1 MSEREHQLQSHER
14 SNTVR
19 SGRRRFLQLAGA
31 GSVAALAGCLA
42 GDNGNGDE
50 DEDWEASQTVRYII
64 PYDQG
69 GGTDVY
75 ARGIVEALTDAV
87 GESIQIDNVPGAGGL
102 NGYGDLMGADTDGHT
117 ILGSATPLEVAPQ
130 LLDDPGFDIRDP
142 EGVCV
147 FGESAWCLIVN
158 EEWEDQVET
167 FQDVLDLFEQGEM
180 SSVGIQEPGSPQD
193 IITLLARYEYGFW
206 DWEERPQYTGTGPVA
221 EAVASGEVPCG
232 IGTDAG
238 TRSTVE
244 AGNAFPVVSFL
255 SGGTEVYPDI
265 PSIDEEVD
273 EVEGDELDF
282 VGGLFRGVYTPPET
296 PEGRNEWLSERFAE
310 AVEDDRTQEW
320 SNETGNPVYHEG
332 PEEAEA
338 IVEEAFDAYEEF
350 DVIGL
355 IEEHN

>member
-1 MSEREHQLQSHER
+1 
-14 SNTVR
+14 
-19 SGRRRFLQLAGA
+19 
-31 GSVAALAGCLA
+31 
-42 GDNGNGDE
+42 
-50 DEDWEASQTVRYII
+50 
-64 PYDQG
+64 
-69 GGTDVY
+69 
-75 ARGIVEALTDAV
+75 
-87 GESIQIDNVPGAGGL
+87 
-102 NGYGDLMGADTDGHT
+102 
-117 ILGSATPLEVAPQ
+117 
-130 LLDDPGFDIRDP
+130 
-142 EGVCV
+142 
-147 FGESAWCLIVN
+147 
-158 EEWEDQVET
+158 WEDQVDS
-167 FQDVLDLFEQGEM
+167 FQDVLDLFEAGEM

-265 PSIDEEVD
+265 PGIDEEVD
-273 EVEGDELDF
+273 EIEGDELDF
-282 VGGLFRGVYTPPET
+282 VGGLFRGVYTPPDT
-296 PEGRNEWLSERFAE
+296 PEERNEWLSDAFAE
-310 AVEDDRTQEW
+310 AVEDERTQEW

-332 PEEAEA
+332 PERAEE
-338 IVEEAFDAYEEF
+338 IIDEAFESYEEF